1 MANNY
6 TKRQQVDYN
15 FDPNNYES
23 YKSVAEKASAADTKY
38 NSIGEYINPNADMF
52 STAKDAYLNR
62 KAFSYDLNGDALYQ
76 QYKDNYIQQGK
87 MAMQD
92 AMGQAAAMTG
102 GYGNSYAATVGNQA
116 YQGYL
121 QGLNDKVPELYQ
133 LAMQRY
139 NMEGDRL
146 RDVYGVLRDEDETGY
161 NRHMDTKNTAFKEME
176 YTNALKDTAYTQVQ
190 NDYNN
195 YVTANNNSYWAEN
208 EFGYKQEQDSI
219 ANQLA
224 RDQYNLSERSVNAQ
238 EEANRLAK
246 QQAENEVDYSQITKF
261 QNALVDEDKLE
272 KITVGSRGNTGN
284 GGYRYGGK
292 RYATYQD
299 YVKAQLND
307 HYSKFGTINAG
318 TLAYLL
324 DFYGIE

>member
-1 MANNY
+1 MAEKKKYSNI
-6 TKRQQVDYN
+6 DL
-15 FDPNNYES
+15 
-23 YKSVAEKASAADTKY
+23 SVYDSGYQASDAEKAAYGKKTDYESQVDNWSATPYARENDLQ
-38 NSIGEYINPNADMF
+38 SVIDQR
-52 STAKDAYLNR
+52 LNR
-62 KAFSYDLNGDALYQ
+62 GKFSYDLNGDALYQ

-121 QGLNDKVPELYQ
+121 QGLNDVVPQLYQ
-133 LAMQRY
+133 MALDRY
-139 NMEGDRL
+139 NLEGNELDSKYGLLSSEKANHMSEQEAALNRL
-146 RDVYGVLRDEDETGY
+146 MSQRDYYSGEAYNLHNTGYGEWSNKRDYDTKQYWDETNFGLAS
-161 NRHMDTKNTAFKEME
+161 DE
-176 YTNALKDTAYTQVQ
+176 YD
-190 NDYNN
+190 
-195 YVTANNNSYWAEN
+195 
-208 EFGYKQEQDSI
+208 
-219 ANQLA
+219 
-224 RDQYNLSERSVNAQ
+224 LSKRSVSAQ

-261 QNALVDEDKLE
+261 KNAIVDEDKLE